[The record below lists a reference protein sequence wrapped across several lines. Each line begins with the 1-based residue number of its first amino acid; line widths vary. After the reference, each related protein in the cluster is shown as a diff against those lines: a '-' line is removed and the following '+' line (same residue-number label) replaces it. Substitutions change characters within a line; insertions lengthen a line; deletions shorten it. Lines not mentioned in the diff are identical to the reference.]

1 MTRSRPV
8 RQNRPFLAAALAAA
22 ILAAPAAQA
31 SDGDWQWTVAPYLW
45 AVSFDTDLERTEP
58 PEGGISSDTTF
69 DDVLDK
75 FDGAFLLH
83 VEGSNG
89 EFGVFSDF
97 IYLGLSDGHDYP
109 RFQTES
115 DLDTR
120 MFELAGVWSPGGDPR
135 QGIDVFAGLRYI
147 DVDFNVQFDPTNP
160 AFADSSLDA
169 GDSFNDFMIGARYK
183 WALSDRWA
191 LTLRGDSS
199 FGGTE
204 GTWNAS
210 AVAEYRMDNGAWLL
224 GYRYL
229 AVEFD
234 TGPSNADLTVAGPI
248 IGYGFIF

>member
-1 MTRSRPV
+1 MSQGRPV
-8 RQNRPFLAAALAAA
+8 RFRHCVFATALAAALAA
-22 ILAAPAAQA
+22 PSAQA
-31 SDGDWQWTVAPYLW
+31 AEEWQWTVAPYLW
-45 AVSFDTDLERTEP
+45 AVSFDTDLQRTVP
-58 PEGGISSDTTF
+58 PEGGLSTDTGF

-83 VEGSNG
+83 VEGGNG

-97 IYLGLSDGHDYP
+97 IYLGLADDHDYA
-109 RFQTES
+109 RFHTES
-115 DLDTR
+115 DLDAR

-147 DVDFNVQFDPTNP
+147 DVDFDVQFDPEDP
-160 AFADSSLDA
+160 AFANSAVEA
-169 GDSFNDFMIGARYK
+169 GDSFNDFMIGARYR
-183 WALSDRWA
+183 WPLSDRWG

-204 GTWNAS
+204 GTWNVS

-224 GYRYL
+224 GYRHL

-234 TGPSNADLTVAGPI
+234 TGPSNVDLTVSGPL